1 MAHPRGGFYRPT
13 IFIHL
18 IEKMYWKLIT
28 LIGGLLMTTAP
39 IELKE
44 GQKAPDF
51 TATTDKG
58 TTISLKD
65 FKGKKHVVLYF
76 YPKDDT
82 PGCTKEACNFRDHIA
97 KINKADA
104 VILGVSRDSASS
116 HRKFKDKYELPF
128 TLLADEDESIC
139 KTYGTLKMK
148 SMYGKS
154 YLGVARMTFVIGK
167 DGLIKKIFPN
177 VNPAEHT
184 EEVLTVLKEI
194 K

>member
-1 MAHPRGGFYRPT
+1 
-13 IFIHL
+13 
-18 IEKMYWKLIT
+18 
-28 LIGGLLMTTAP
+28 MTTAP